1 MKPLALRLRQP
12 ALWLL
17 VYLFVF
23 LFLPIASN
31 WLGDSVAEVIPPPL
45 RSLFAVILLL
55 AGFFIAVAFGKKLIS
70 PTLKTLPTQQPR
82 EVLIA
87 FLSDDGNTN
96 WTWTDGKVVYQSG
109 NSPPVCVESI
119 ETWAQSQERLGS
131 WQQIAR
137 AVCIHLTGNGPH
149 RLRKLI
155 LIGSRDRNNRGS
167 VQKLPQAVEIFKHLL
182 APHGVVVEAF
192 AGNAPDFEEL
202 EDVTRALQ
210 RAYEQAG
217 AKPGQIVIDV
227 TGGQKTASVAA
238 AMFTLDKRDLV
249 FQYVSTTPPYE
260 TKTFYAETATLQ
272 FG

>member
-1 MKPLALRLRQP
+1 MKLSRDWLKRWLP
-12 ALWLL
+12 WLL
-17 VYLFVF
+17 AYFFAF
-23 LFLPIASN
+23 LFLPVASN
-31 WLGDSVAEVIPPPL
+31 WLSDWGAEVMSPPWRL
-45 RSLFAVILLL
+45 LFAAILLL
-55 AGFFIAVAFGKKLIS
+55 AGFFVAIVLGKKLIA
-70 PTLKTLPTQQPR
+70 PTLKTLRTQQPR

-87 FLSDDGNTN
+87 FLSDDDNIV
-96 WTWTDGKVVYQSG
+96 WTDGKVMFKSSDGTLV
-109 NSPPVCVESI
+109 PIESL
-119 ETWAQSQERLGS
+119 EAWATGERLGS

-137 AVCIHLTGNGPH
+137 AVRAHLAGVDSP
-149 RLRKLI
+149 RLGKLI

-227 TGGQKTASVAA
+227 TGGQKTASIAA
-238 AMFTLDKRDLV
+238 AMFTLDKPDLV
-249 FQYVSTTPPYE
+249 FQYVSTTSPYE
-260 TKTFYAETATLQ
+260 PKTFYAETATHQL
-272 FG
+272 G